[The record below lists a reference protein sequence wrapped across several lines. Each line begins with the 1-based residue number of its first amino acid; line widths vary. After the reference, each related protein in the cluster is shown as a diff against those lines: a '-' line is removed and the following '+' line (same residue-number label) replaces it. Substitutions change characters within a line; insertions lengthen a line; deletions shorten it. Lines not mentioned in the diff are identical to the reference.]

1 MAKTEMSLFHLAAS
15 IEEILD
21 ASLEDARSRAKYRRQ
36 MVEQLHEMEERI
48 TKHISSLSLSA
59 KATAQ
64 IEGLI
69 LSPTTLGKWGQS
81 FIRWILPISIGAYE
95 AISHA
100 LPHLKP

>member
-1 MAKTEMSLFHLAAS
+1 MIQHLT
-15 IEEILD
+15 
-21 ASLEDARSRAKYRRQ
+21 
-36 MVEQLHEMEERI
+36 EMEERLI
-48 TKHISSLSLSA
+48 KHISSLSLSP

-69 LSPTTLGKWGQS
+69 LSPTTLGKWGMS

-100 LPHLKP
+100 IPHLKP